1 MDRTSKQDLRFIKNE
16 NLIQNTFREMIAENE
31 YSRISI
37 KELTERALINRKT
50 FYLHFKDKYD
60 LLDAILKEHFEA
72 FRENVRQI
80 PDAKPID
87 FYREALAMLGRH
99 REFFKRV
106 YNGQASALIRKR
118 IQYYVLQRLQLEYG
132 TDVDPA
138 IQHFIAAGI
147 GGVFESYINGE
158 IEGSD
163 EQIAADMAWMVV
175 QAKKYLKKNS
185 NK

>member
-1 MDRTSKQDLRFIKNE
+1 MDRRVARTTGRIKKVFGE
-16 NLIQNTFREMIAENE
+16 LIQEKAFADITVKMICDAADVE
-31 YSRISI
+31 
-37 KELTERALINRKT
+37 RKT

-158 IEGSD
+158 FVGRD

-175 QAKKYLKKNS
+175 QAKKYLKKNL